1 MHSCVLDLC
10 HMVMCVFV
18 CLHKNQII
26 CIQRNAQPNFPL
38 GCFYW
43 HSNRFKM
50 LSGSPVMLF
59 FFSFHWICSAPI
71 CVCVC
76 FPINVSHCWAWP
88 CPPFSPPGSVRPQSD
103 WHYDYLMICMLSDL
117 LVRENAERR
126 GNAFTHDWT
135 CTCTLLPTHTHKPTC
150 RRHAADGLLDKH
162 Q

>member
-26 CIQRNAQPNFPL
+26 SIQRNAQPNFPL

-59 FFSFHWICSAPI
+59 FLLFIEFAVPQF
-71 CVCVC
+71 VCV
-76 FPINVSHCWAWP
+76 FSHKC
-88 CPPFSPPGSVRPQSD
+88 
-103 WHYDYLMICMLSDL
+103 
-117 LVRENAERR
+117 
-126 GNAFTHDWT
+126 
-135 CTCTLLPTHTHKPTC
+135 
-150 RRHAADGLLDKH
+150 
-162 Q
+162 